1 MLAGDFAQEIWIL
14 GGLMFGISDAG
25 TNPITAANNYMQE
38 TTRKE
43 AEYYAQNASGSKT
56 AEKLNKY
63 GTVVASAIPTLAMA
77 MMTGGMSNAGMAKK
91 GIEKAAFMAKSTD
104 FSRYVAMARSVIGQ
118 TAKNPNA
125 QMAFIQGAGHSYE
138 MALEEGASETE
149 AALFSILN
157 GSFNSITSVG
167 GGNKDLGGIQSLPQN
182 VKTALQE
189 GNSPVVME
197 YAKSVVQEVGEGQ
210 LQRWFEKTMR
220 SIYDPNVKFGSLSDE
235 NAIFNP
241 KDMWETAKAD
251 FVSASAAGGV
261 HASAKA
267 AEKGLMTA
275 AGKSF
280 SRIDSYRFAREL
292 MAESPEYSFADA
304 MEQGHLLHKATT
316 GNMLTASEFE
326 RLSMTNQTVQQIFTE
341 RTNIPFSVYDN
352 ADAAVLRRKYGS
364 GIIKVANNDVR
375 AGNSQFGLV
384 DLFRAAGYNEKI
396 QSFLINMR
404 VAGTTA

>member
-1 MLAGDFAQEIWIL
+1 MWRQRQAKQDDASAENAAEDTSKKNVNWGTLAYGMLEQGANDFVSSFTSTLDMLAGDFAQEIWTL
-14 GGLMFGISDAG
+14 GGLMFGVSDAG

-43 AEYYAQNASGSKT
+43 AEYYAQSASGSKT
-56 AEKLNKY
+56 AENLNKY
-63 GTVVASAIPTLAMA
+63 GTVVASALPTLIMA

-220 SIYDPNVKFGSLSDE
+220 SIYDPNVKFGSLSD
-235 NAIFNP
+235 
-241 KDMWETAKAD
+241 
-251 FVSASAAGGV
+251 
-261 HASAKA
+261 
-267 AEKGLMTA
+267 
-275 AGKSF
+275 
-280 SRIDSYRFAREL
+280 
-292 MAESPEYSFADA
+292 
-304 MEQGHLLHKATT
+304 
-316 GNMLTASEFE
+316 
-326 RLSMTNQTVQQIFTE
+326 
-341 RTNIPFSVYDN
+341 
-352 ADAAVLRRKYGS
+352 
-364 GIIKVANNDVR
+364 
-375 AGNSQFGLV
+375 
-384 DLFRAAGYNEKI
+384 
-396 QSFLINMR
+396 
-404 VAGTTA
+404 

>member
-1 MLAGDFAQEIWIL
+1 MWRQRQAKQDDASAENAAEDTSKKNVNWGTLAYGMLEQGANDFVSSFTSTLDMLAGDFAQEIWTL
-14 GGLMFGISDAG
+14 GGLMFGVSDAG

-63 GTVVASAIPTLAMA
+63 GTVVASAIPTLIMA

-104 FSRYVAMARSVIGQ
+104 FSRYVDMARSVIKQ
-118 TAKNPNA
+118 TAKNPNT

-261 HASAKA
+261 HA
-267 AEKGLMTA
+267 
-275 AGKSF
+275 
-280 SRIDSYRFAREL
+280 
-292 MAESPEYSFADA
+292 
-304 MEQGHLLHKATT
+304 
-316 GNMLTASEFE
+316 
-326 RLSMTNQTVQQIFTE
+326 
-341 RTNIPFSVYDN
+341 
-352 ADAAVLRRKYGS
+352 
-364 GIIKVANNDVR
+364 
-375 AGNSQFGLV
+375 
-384 DLFRAAGYNEKI
+384 
-396 QSFLINMR
+396 
-404 VAGTTA
+404 